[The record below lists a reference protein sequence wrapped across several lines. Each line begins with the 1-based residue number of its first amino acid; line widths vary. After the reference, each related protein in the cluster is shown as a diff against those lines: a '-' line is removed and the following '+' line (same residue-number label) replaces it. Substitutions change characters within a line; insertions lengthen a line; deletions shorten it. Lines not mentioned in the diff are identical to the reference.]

1 MNELTLFAVNKV
13 HSFIHSFIQRVGG
26 GEKYVR
32 NNGKTGSIDQY

>member
-1 MNELTLFAVNKV
+1 MNELTLFAANKV
-13 HSFIHSFIQRVGG
+13 HSFIQGGGGGGGG

>member
-1 MNELTLFAVNKV
+1 MNELTLFAANKV
-13 HSFIHSFIQRVGG
+13 HSFIQGGGGGGG